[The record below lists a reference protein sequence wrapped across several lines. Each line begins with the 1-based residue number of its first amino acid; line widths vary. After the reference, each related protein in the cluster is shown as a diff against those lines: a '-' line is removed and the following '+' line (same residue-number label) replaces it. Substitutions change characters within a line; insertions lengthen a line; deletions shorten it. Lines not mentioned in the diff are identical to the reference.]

1 VLNGITI
8 FLANLKKKEIRITI
22 ANTAQGTSTAT
33 SSKFSP
39 ASTSKNHSTSVTRVS
54 QDISTSMA
62 SGHEKLVKQAYEDV
76 NGKVSTGPPIDLNGL
91 AVQTTG
97 SFDSANL

>member
-1 VLNGITI
+1 
-8 FLANLKKKEIRITI
+8 
-22 ANTAQGTSTAT
+22 
-33 SSKFSP
+33 
-39 ASTSKNHSTSVTRVS
+39 
-54 QDISTSMA
+54 MA